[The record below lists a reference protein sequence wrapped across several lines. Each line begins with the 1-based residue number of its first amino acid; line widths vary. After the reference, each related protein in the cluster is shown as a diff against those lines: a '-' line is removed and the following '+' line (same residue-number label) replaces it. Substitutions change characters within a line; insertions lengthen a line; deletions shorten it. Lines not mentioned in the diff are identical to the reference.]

1 MTLEMGIIKVEIKI
15 PELVKSI
22 EKFRSNSREAF
33 EVIASDVKNSVTD
46 IFNQLLAAEMDLFL
60 GEADQSKNKRNGFI
74 EREFSVKGIGCMR
87 IRVPQDRNR
96 KFKSVIVPKNE
107 QIDSRLKEDL
117 AVLNVTNSTMY

>member
-96 KFKSVIVPKNE
+96 KFKSVIIPKNE
-107 QIDSRLKEDL
+107 HIAE
-117 AVLNVTNSTMY
+117 

>member
-1 MTLEMGIIKVEIKI
+1 
-15 PELVKSI
+15 
-22 EKFRSNSREAF
+22 
-33 EVIASDVKNSVTD
+33 
-46 IFNQLLAAEMDLFL
+46 MDLFL